1 MPMILIETSVAAGA
15 VNTNLVSGSAFEF
28 ARQRQLMSCGVVQ
41 SATGGF
47 ATITS
52 GPDIIAEEFSAP
64 ILTTYPIIP
73 DNMYFTD
80 VMEQGDRLG
89 RVGECKPRPQRSCQP
104 DSNSNLRFGLFFPMQ

>member
-1 MPMILIETSVAAGA
+1 MILIETSVAAGA

-28 ARQRQLMSCGVVQ
+28 ARTRQLMSCGVVQ

-52 GPDIIAEEFSAP
+52 GPDIIAEEFSVP
-64 ILTTYPIIP
+64 ILTTYPILP

-80 VMEQGDRLG
+80 YMEAGDRLVIRYRNPTG
-89 RVGECKPRPQRSCQP
+89 GALTARALIQTSPVR
-104 DSNSNLRFGLFFPMQ
+104 

>member
-1 MPMILIETSVAAGA
+1 MPMILIETSVAAGVA
-15 VNTNLVSGSAFEF
+15 NPNLVSGSAFEF
-28 ARQRQLMSCGVVQ
+28 ARVRQLMSCGVVQ

-52 GPDIIAEEFSAP
+52 GPDLIAEEFSVP

-80 VMEQGDRLG
+80 VMEAGDRLVIRYRNPTAG
-89 RVGECKPRPQRSCQP
+89 ALTARTLVQTSPI
-104 DSNSNLRFGLFFPMQ
+104 

>member
-1 MPMILIETSVAAGA
+1 MPMILIETA
-15 VNTNLVSGSAFEF
+15 VLTLVTNPNLVSGSAFEF
-28 ARQRQLMSCGVVQ
+28 ARARQLMSCGVVQ

-52 GPDIIAEEFSAP
+52 GADIIAEEFSVP

-80 VMEQGDRLG
+80 VMEMGDRLVIRYRNPTG
-89 RVGECKPRPQRSCQP
+89 GTLTARTLVQTSA
-104 DSNSNLRFGLFFPMQ
+104 L

>member
-1 MPMILIETSVAAGA
+1 MPMILVEASVAAGA
-15 VNTNLVSGSAFEF
+15 VNNNLVSGSAFEF
-28 ARQRQLMSCGVVQ
+28 AQLVSLGVVQ

-80 VMEQGDRLG
+80 VMEAGDRLVIRYRNPTG
-89 RVGECKPRPQRSCQP
+89 GALTVRALVQTSPV
-104 DSNSNLRFGLFFPMQ
+104 